1 MCSMDDEEDEYESDD
16 NIDITSYNEYNTSIF
31 FEDFEEVQLN
41 LMDQVNRQLPRSRS
55 YQSAS
60 YRSIHG
66 YRSSYYC
73 FGVCSCRFSL
83 EIHPRMMTMYSHD
96 RIVAYAEMFR
106 CGSQDPNVLRQLTV
120 LQIMQ
125 KVRTTPDSYDVVIV
139 LKTYWLRLVQRTW
152 KRVYR
157 ERRRV
162 VQLRCSRRCQRH
174 VELTGRYIE
183 GAQYLPG
190 LCGMLYT

>member
-1 MCSMDDEEDEYESDD
+1 MDDDDDDDTESENSDD
-16 NIDITSYNEYNTSIF
+16 NIDTISYEYNTSIF

-41 LMDQVNRQLPRSRS
+41 IMDQVNRRLTQGRRS
-55 YQSAS
+55 YQSSS

-73 FGVCSCRFSL
+73 FGTFSGRFSL
-83 EIHPRMMTMYSHD
+83 EIHPHMLTMYPYD
-96 RIVAYAEMFR
+96 RIVAYTAIF
-106 CGSQDPNVLRQLTV
+106 GSSDPLH
-120 LQIMQ
+120 IMQ

-139 LKTYWLRLVQRTW
+139 LKTFWLRLVQRTW
-152 KRVYR
+152 KRIYR

-162 VQLRCSRRCQRH
+162 IQLRCSRRCQRH

-183 GAQYLPG
+183 GAQYLPE
-190 LCGMLYT
+190 LRGMMYI